1 MENINEQ
8 SELVRR
14 IHDGLTDMSD
24 RLEGKYK
31 KSFLYR
37 NIGSFSIEN
46 EVFIDELMTLRYIA
60 EKRMDDQ
67 AIVLKK
73 KLAEHE
79 RNLLKLIWQGLGE
92 RIIYNKQLIDAVQQ
106 TIVPYYHGR
115 FRIELSREI
124 SFLPL
129 TVRLLIYTCLLEKEA
144 NPKARYHI
152 LDRITLTLY
161 KMGDERLGEYSLFLK
176 CMLGINLHP
185 PFFEH
190 PDFETLFTYEIKA
203 NKKVRG
209 LREII
214 FSEAHLTPEIAGHE
228 FWYGFKSFSNLK
240 NVNDVDAAKICL
252 RLFVLYFEK
261 NFSITQT
268 VETQMLKYYTTKNP
282 NVIKK
287 LILDEQLDELSIH
300 SRYAEGVLGAS
311 GGPNELDELGRKKY
325 EDDIRQKVKK
335 EMVLYKARLRV
346 NGKRPVFDESFLVI
360 PETLDMV
367 EIITPLSNLLDVLST
382 KAYTLTQIDTFT
394 GNLLKSVLKSDGW
407 EPSKLN
413 IFLGAMKEIRLML
426 WAGEEK
432 NAIKVLQI
440 LRILMQDFDMAK
452 EGWPV
457 SLVINDIVKSPP
469 DYMVIYDTTGNR
481 YPFDGVAFASSPGRL
496 IHVLRNKRE
505 IIEQSFVLP
514 LRVIASDWTKIAS
527 CIGLSD
533 KESKSLERT
542 LKRLYKNV
550 ESEK

>member
-14 IHDGLTDMSD
+14 IHDELTDMSD
-24 RLEGKYK
+24 RLEGKQK

-46 EVFIDELMTLRYIA
+46 ELFIDELMTLRYIA

-79 RNLLKLIWQGLGE
+79 RNLLKLIWQRLGE
-92 RIIYNKQLIDAVQQ
+92 RIIYNEQLIDTVQQ

-129 TVRLLIYTCLLEKEA
+129 TVRLLIYTRLLEKEA
-144 NPKARYHI
+144 NPMARHHI

-161 KMGDERLGEYSLFLK
+161 KIGDERLGEYSLFLK
-176 CMLGINLHP
+176 CMLGVKLHP
-185 PFFEH
+185 PLFGH

-209 LREII
+209 LRETI
-214 FSEAHLTPEIAGHE
+214 FSEAHLTPEIAGRE
-228 FWYGFKSFSNLK
+228 FWYGFKSFSDLK

-261 NFSITQT
+261 NFSIAQT
-268 VETQMLKYYTTKNP
+268 VETQMLKYYMTKNP

-287 LILDEQLDELSIH
+287 LILDEQLDELNIR

-311 GGPNELDELGRKKY
+311 EGPDELDERGTKKY
-325 EDDIRQKVKK
+325 EDDIRHKVKR
-335 EMVLYKARLRV
+335 ELVLIKSRLRV
-346 NGKRPVFDESFLVI
+346 NGKRPGLDESLLVI
-360 PETLDMV
+360 PEVLGMV
-367 EIITPLSNLLDVLST
+367 EIIIPLSNLSDVLST
-382 KAYTLTQIDTFT
+382 KTYTLNQIDTFM

-407 EPSKLN
+407 EPPKLN
-413 IFLGAMKEIRLML
+413 ILLGAMKEIRLML

-432 NAIKVLQI
+432 NAIKVLRV
-440 LRILMQDFDMAK
+440 LRVLMQDSDIAK
-452 EGWPV
+452 AGWPV
-457 SLVINDIVKSPP
+457 SLVINDAMKSPI
-469 DYMVIYDTTGNR
+469 DYMIIYDTTGNR
-481 YPFDGVAFASSPGRL
+481 YPFDGVAFTSSPGRL

-505 IIEQSFVLP
+505 MIQQSFVLP
-514 LRVIASDWTKIAS
+514 LRIIASDWTKIAS

-550 ESEK
+550 KSEK